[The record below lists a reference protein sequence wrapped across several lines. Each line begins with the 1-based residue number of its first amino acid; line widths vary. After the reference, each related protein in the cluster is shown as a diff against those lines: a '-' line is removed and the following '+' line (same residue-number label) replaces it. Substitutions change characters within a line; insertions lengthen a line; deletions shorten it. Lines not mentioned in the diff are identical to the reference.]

1 MEDTVDVH
9 AVMTKVE
16 DLTVQDLYQYI
27 VEQQRQ
33 INDLLAAVEK
43 LDRRTG
49 GLVTIG
55 FDIPGTPGVM
65 RAG

>member
-16 DLTVQDLYQYI
+16 DFTVQDLYQYI

-43 LDRRTG
+43 LDRRTV
-49 GLVTIG
+49 GLQTIG
-55 FDIPGTPGVM
+55 FDIPGTLGVM